1 VAASRTREI
10 VVPDP
15 DFMLDRWQRIEE
27 IFHAA
32 CELEPEARL
41 SFVEKACADDRSLRR
56 EVESLLACIHKQADI
71 IDHPPNEEL
80 FRLIA
85 ADHGDSLVG
94 QVIAHYKI
102 IGQLGEG
109 GMGKVYLAEDSRLER
124 KVALK
129 LLPGFLTQDEDRVRR
144 LHQEARDASALN
156 HANLI
161 TIHDA
166 GEADSR
172 HFIAMEF
179 VPGQT
184 LRQRMKPGRIPLHE
198 VLDIA
203 IQVAMALAAAHHAG
217 IIHRD
222 IKPENIMVRDDGCV
236 KVLDFGIAKLKE
248 PEVSAPGSEDA
259 TSPDY
264 PTESSAVWGTV
275 SYMSP
280 EQVRREEVDH
290 RSDLFSLGVV
300 LYEMVTGQRP
310 FEGDSVAD
318 ALTSVL
324 NDDPRPIA
332 ERRPGVP
339 RALVNMVGAALK
351 KNREDRYQSAN
362 ELLGDLERLR
372 DQLEGAAER
381 SRRSDSR
388 LRPKTSWRWT
398 RRTPAFQ
405 RAIQR
410 KNWFLAASVI
420 AALTAVLDAL
430 SHTTRGGV
438 RARDLLLVAI
448 ALVLGAGYSYMRGK
462 RPASPAADSVG
473 GAFRGLVP
481 FQEDDRERFYGRDD
495 DVAALIGMVAQ
506 SQFRFGVLYG
516 DSGTGKSSLLT
527 AGVMPRLNEEGFLSI
542 YCRSYKDPLVALIGE
557 CSRRSAA
564 EPRDGEEPIDYLSR
578 LCTEQ
583 VAGLVIVCDQ
593 FEEFFVSFK
602 SKREREPFVSFV
614 EAVYLRTA
622 LPVKFL
628 FSIRADFLYL
638 ITSEFDRRIPEP
650 LLSDRRYHLRL
661 LAQEQAE
668 EIIEKS
674 ARAADL
680 ALETSLCHQVAVDL
694 TDDEEVLPSELQI
707 VGSQLQRKCIYTLE
721 AYRRAGRKE
730 QLMHGFLEDV
740 IQQAENREAA
750 ELVLRSLISDENTR
764 VTLPLKEVT
773 KRTQR
778 DQGIVTR
785 TLGLFVD
792 HRLIREIQEDEP
804 WRYEVMHEYLIP
816 MINRSTAKVMDA
828 RQRANLSFQRHRL
841 DHQLK
846 QSHRIPLREWWFIR
860 RYSDIEPGEAEGDLL
875 KKSLRWGLLKASLV
889 ALLLAIVTI
898 GGAAWLS
905 LGEEWEEAV
914 LRDGHTAAVRRAVFS
929 PDGKLLVSGGDDGKV
944 IVWDFA
950 RRERIATFADHT
962 DVVNAVAFSP
972 DGKWIASGS
981 YDQTVIVWNAA
992 RLEKEVAL
1000 NEHRG
1005 RIGALGFSPDGRLLA
1020 SASTDADMRTVLWE
1034 VGSWRNLR
1042 ELPIGS
1048 DYCSVLFSRDSRE
1061 LSLSLSLS
1069 DAGTLTWDT
1078 ATGRSLPDR
1087 FERDWGGAGGACSP
1101 DGTRMVAVDDRGD
1114 VKFSDLGRK
1123 KLLASSRGH
1132 RDNGRAAAFSPDGR
1146 LAATGAEDIV
1156 LWDAVKLTK
1165 LLPLVYTSV
1174 VWSLAFSPDGRSL
1187 VSTHGDGAIL
1197 VWEVVERRLAV
1208 NLNEHSGPVRA
1219 VAFSSD
1225 GKRLASAS
1233 EDGSVIIWDARHR
1246 TKEAVFV
1253 GHDTRVMGIAFS
1265 RDGEWLASC
1274 DQEGTLICWYQGTR
1288 QRRWTVRP
1296 RNQSDARC
1304 VVTSPDARW
1313 VAASHGVYDISDGRQ
1328 VLSLDVR
1335 DLVNSSSIYGM
1346 AFSPDGCYLACPTI
1360 QGRILVWNTET
1371 WRLIDRLDFADA
1383 SLISISFSPDGK
1395 LLVTGDD
1402 QKGVHLWGVF
1412 PLRDLGVLGQH
1423 AARVKQVAFSP
1434 DGKEVVSA
1442 SDDGTIAL
1450 WDVGGRRLITRI
1462 GTHSAPVISVAFSPD
1477 GKQIASGEHD
1487 RSVRLYTRHATLFGR
1502 RFDWPLWLK

>member
-1 VAASRTREI
+1 
-10 VVPDP
+10 
-15 DFMLDRWQRIEE
+15 MLDRWQRIEE

-32 CELEPEARL
+32 CELEPEARS
-41 SFVEKACADDRSLRR
+41 SFVKEACADDHSLRL

-71 IDHPPNEEL
+71 IDHPPNEEV

-85 ADHGDSLVG
+85 ADQDNSLAG

-109 GMGKVYLAEDSRLER
+109 GMGEVYLAEDTRLER

-129 LLPGFLTQDEDRVRR
+129 LLPRFLTQDEDRVRR

-156 HANLI
+156 HPNLI
-161 TIHDA
+161 TIHDI
-166 GEADSR
+166 GQADSR

-179 VPGQT
+179 VSGQT
-184 LRQRMKPGRIPLHE
+184 LRQRMKFHRMPLRE

-203 IQVAMALAAAHHAG
+203 IQVASGLAVAHHAG

-248 PEVSAPGSEDA
+248 REALAPESEDA
-259 TSPDY
+259 KSPDRT
-264 PTESSAVWGTV
+264 PKRSAMWGTV

-310 FEGDSVAD
+310 FEGEPEAG

-339 RALVNMVGAALK
+339 RGLETIVSTSLE

-372 DQLEGAAER
+372 SQLETGAAER
-381 SRRSDSR
+381 SRGPDSR
-388 LRPKTSWRWT
+388 IRLKTSRRWP
-398 RRTPAFQ
+398 RRTPGFQ
-405 RAIQR
+405 RAV
-410 KNWFLAASVI
+410 KKKHWFLVGGVI
-420 AALTAVLDAL
+420 AALTAALDAL
-430 SHTTRGGV
+430 PLTTEAGSHV
-438 RARDLLLVAI
+438 RDSLLIVL
-448 ALVLGAGYSYMRGK
+448 ALALGASYAYLRRK
-462 RPASPAADSVG
+462 RLTYPAPDSVG
-473 GAFRGLVP
+473 GAFRGLAP
-481 FQEDDRERFYGRDD
+481 FQEEDRERFYGRDN

-527 AGVMPRLNEEGFLSI
+527 AGVIPRLNEEGFLPI
-542 YCRSYKDPLVALIGE
+542 YCRWYKDPLVGLIEE
-557 CSRRSAA
+557 CTKRSAT
-564 EPRDGEEPIDYLSR
+564 EPRYGEAHINYLSR
-578 LCTEQ
+578 LCEEKG
-583 VAGLVIVCDQ
+583 AGLVIVCDQ

-614 EAVYLRTA
+614 EAVYLRTD

-650 LLSDRRYHLRL
+650 LMSDRRYHLRL
-661 LAQEQAE
+661 LAQEHAE

-674 ARAADL
+674 ARAASL
-680 ALETSLCHQVAVDL
+680 PLEPSLCHQVAVDL
-694 TDDEEVLPSELQI
+694 TNDEEVLPSELQI
-707 VGSQLQRKCIYTLE
+707 VGSQVQRKCIYTLE
-721 AYRRAGRKE
+721 AYRRAGGKD
-730 QLMHGFLEDV
+730 QLVHGFLEDA
-740 IQQAENREAA
+740 IQQAESREAA

-778 DQGIVTR
+778 DQGLVAR
-785 TLGLFVD
+785 TLRLFVD

-828 RQRANLSFQRHRL
+828 RQRANLKFQRHRL

-860 RYSDIEPGEAEGDLL
+860 RYSDIERGEPERDLL
-875 KKSLRWGLLKASLV
+875 NKSLRWGLVKATALF
-889 ALLLAIVTI
+889 LLLAVLTT
-898 GGAAWLS
+898 AAAALLS
-905 LGEEWEEAV
+905 RGEEWEEAV
-914 LRDGHTAAVRRAVFS
+914 LRDGHKAAVRRAVFS

-950 RRERIATFADHT
+950 RRERIATFTDHT
-962 DVVNAVAFSP
+962 DVVNALAFSP
-972 DGKWIASGS
+972 DGKWFASGS
-981 YDQTVIVWNAA
+981 YDRTVIVWNAA
-992 RLEKEVAL
+992 RLEKEVVL
-1000 NEHRG
+1000 SEHRG

-1020 SASTDADMRTVLWE
+1020 SGSTDSDVRTVLWE
-1034 VGSWRNLR
+1034 VGSWRKLR

-1048 DYCSVLFSRDSRE
+1048 EYCSMLFSHDGRE
-1061 LSLSLSLS
+1061 LSLS
-1069 DAGTLTWDT
+1069 AAAAPGKATWDV

-1087 FERDWGGAGGACSP
+1087 FEADWGGAGGAFSP
-1101 DGTRMVAVDDRGD
+1101 DGMRMVAVDDRGN
-1114 VKFSDLGRK
+1114 VKFSDVFRK
-1123 KLLASSRGH
+1123 KLLTSSRGH

-1156 LWDAVKLTK
+1156 LWDTVKLTK
-1165 LLPLVYTSV
+1165 LLPLEYASV
-1174 VWSLAFSPDGRSL
+1174 VWSLAFSPDGRWL

-1197 VWEVVERRLAV
+1197 VWEVLERRLAA
-1208 NLNEHSGPVRA
+1208 NLNGHSGPVRA
-1219 VAFSSD
+1219 VAFSAN

-1233 EDGSVIIWDARHR
+1233 EDGSVIIWDAQHR
-1246 TKEAVFV
+1246 AKEAVLV
-1253 GHDTRVMGIAFS
+1253 GHDTRVMGVAFS
-1265 RDGEWLASC
+1265 PDGDWLASC
-1274 DQEGTLICWYQGTR
+1274 DQDGTVICWDRGKR
-1288 QRRWTVRP
+1288 QPRWIVRS
-1296 RNQSDARC
+1296 RSRYDRTAFC
-1304 VVTSPDARW
+1304 VAVSPDGRW
-1313 VAASHGVYDISDGRQ
+1313 IAASPGVYESSDGRQ
-1328 VLSLDVR
+1328 FLYFDGSQDWAPA
-1335 DLVNSSSIYGM
+1335 NSIYGM
-1346 AFSPDGCYLACPTI
+1346 AFSQDGGYLVYPTTSG
-1360 QGRILVWNTET
+1360 QILVWSTQT
-1371 WRLIDRLDFADA
+1371 WQIIDRLDSPGAG
-1383 SLISISFSPDGK
+1383 SISISISPDGK
-1395 LLVTGDD
+1395 LLVTGDVE
-1402 QKGVHLWGVF
+1402 KRVHLWGVF

-1423 AARVKQVAFSP
+1423 AASIKSVAFSP
-1434 DGKEVVSA
+1434 DGKEIVSA

-1450 WDVGGRRLITRI
+1450 WNVGGRRLITRI
-1462 GTHSAPVISVAFSPD
+1462 GTHAAPVISVAFSPD

-1487 RSVRLYTRHATLFGR
+1487 KSVRLYTRHTTLLGR
-1502 RFDWPLWLK
+1502 RWDWPQWLK